1 MTLYLKNVP
10 VDVSRLEL
18 IEIVSATPGYT
29 SFSMSQPL
37 MTHNYVRYA
46 WISYDSEE
54 NCTKAK
60 QMLEDKLVKES
71 NELKDQ
77 YKLNPV
83 KSVGARKPVR
93 VTPRMPEDYIE
104 RDNKLCRKLIEEV
117 LDRER
122 QISPNFNFELIEKLT
137 T

>member
-1 MTLYLKNVP
+1 LQNGQNDFSNYLNLEVAPENIASLNEQQTDVTGPPLHGFDPNSMTLYLKNVP

-18 IEIVSATPGYT
+18 IEIVNGTPGYT

-60 QMLEDKLVKES
+60 
-71 NELKDQ
+71 
-77 YKLNPV
+77 
-83 KSVGARKPVR
+83 
-93 VTPRMPEDYIE
+93 
-104 RDNKLCRKLIEEV
+104 
-117 LDRER
+117 
-122 QISPNFNFELIEKLT
+122 
-137 T
+137 